1 MKNIVKIIKI
11 SRPLHPVAVFIS
23 ILIVITA
30 LLELATPIFSKFI
43 VDEITNKTKD
53 VNADIHR
60 LIFWI
65 GMAFVFSLISL
76 VLTSITNRL
85 GDHFAGRLRK
95 FLTEKYYHKV
105 LTLPQ
110 SYFDSELSGKIV
122 NQLNR
127 GISSIGDFANTSTNF
142 LLPMFLQ
149 SVFTIAVLAKY
160 NVPIAFFT
168 FILFPIYTYLSY
180 YSSKKW
186 GESEVAKNQI
196 EDKSRGRIQEVVM
209 NMILVKSFNRQ
220 KSEYQFISN
229 KLAESNVIYA
239 NQSKSFHIFDFLRGL
254 SLNFILLLINIIV
267 FLNTFQGKLS
277 IGEMVLIIQLVAQ
290 ARRPL
295 FAMSFILSRI
305 QSAESGSKE
314 FFEVLNLEST
324 DQLRNVKISER
335 IKNPSLKFENVSFQY
350 EKSEGVL
357 QNVSFE
363 ILPLQRIALVGHSG
377 AGKST
382 VVNLILKFYNP
393 TKGTISLS
401 GKDYKNLDSLW
412 IRENISLVFQDN
424 ELFSSTI
431 KENILYGKEKA
442 TDKEIIQALR
452 LANAY
457 DFVKKFPHGINSEI
471 GERGVRLSG
480 GQKQRIQ
487 IARAILKNA
496 PILILDE
503 ATSSLDAKSEKEVQM
518 ALENLMKDKLVII
531 IAHRFSTIQDVDHIL
546 VIDKGKIVDSGTPGE
561 LAKKEGLYRD
571 LLNYQVEGNKKLL
584 QEFEIY

>member
-11 SRPLHPVAVFIS
+11 SRPLHPVAVLIS

-43 VDEITNKTKD
+43 VDEITNKTQD
-53 VNADIHR
+53 GNADTHK

-65 GMAFVFSLISL
+65 GMAFIFSLISL

-186 GESEVAKNQI
+186 GEAEVAKNQI

-229 KLAESNVIYA
+229 KLAESNAIYA

-382 VVNLILKFYNP
+382 VVNLILKFYDP
-393 TKGTISLS
+393 TKGSIRLS

-457 DFVKKFPHGINSEI
+457 EFVKKFPNGINSEI

>member
-11 SRPLHPVAVFIS
+11 SRPLHPVAVLIS
-23 ILIVITA
+23 ILIVITS

-43 VDEITNKTKD
+43 VDEITNKTQD
-53 VNADIHR
+53 GSADTHK

-76 VLTSITNRL
+76 VLTSVTNRL

-229 KLAESNVIYA
+229 KLAESNQIYA
-239 NQSKSFHIFDFLRGL
+239 TQSKSFHIFDFLRGL
-254 SLNFILLLINIIV
+254 SLNFILLLINIVV
-267 FLNTFQGKLS
+267 FLNTFQGKLT

-382 VVNLILKFYNP
+382 VVNLILKFYDP
-393 TKGTISLS
+393 TKGSISLS
-401 GKDYKNLDSLW
+401 GKDYENLDSLW

-457 DFVKKFPHGINSEI
+457 EFVKKFPHGINSEI

-546 VIDKGKIVDSGTPGE
+546 VIDKGKIVDNGTPGE

>member
-11 SRPLHPVAVFIS
+11 SRPLHPVAVLIS
-23 ILIVITA
+23 ILIVITS

-43 VDEITNKTKD
+43 VDEITNKTQD
-53 VNADIHR
+53 GSADTHK

-76 VLTSITNRL
+76 VLTSVTNRL

-229 KLAESNVIYA
+229 KLAESNQIYA
-239 NQSKSFHIFDFLRGL
+239 TQSKSFHIFDFLRGL
-254 SLNFILLLINIIV
+254 SLNFILLLINIVV
-267 FLNTFQGKLS
+267 FLNTFQGKLT

-382 VVNLILKFYNP
+382 VVNLILKFYDP
-393 TKGTISLS
+393 TRGSISLS

-457 DFVKKFPHGINSEI
+457 EFVKKFPHGINSEI

-546 VIDKGKIVDSGTPGE
+546 VIDKGKIVDNGTPGE

>member
-11 SRPLHPVAVFIS
+11 SRPLHPVAVLIS

-127 GISSIGDFANTSTNF
+127 GIVSIGDFANTSTNF

-229 KLAESNVIYA
+229 KLAESNTIYA

-457 DFVKKFPHGINSEI
+457 DFVKKFPNGINSEI

>member
-11 SRPLHPVAVFIS
+11 SRPLHPVAVLIT
-23 ILIVITA
+23 ILIVITS

-43 VDEITNKTKD
+43 VDEITNKTQD
-53 VNADIHR
+53 GNADTHS

-76 VLTSITNRL
+76 VLTSVTNRL

-229 KLAESNVIYA
+229 KLAESNQIYA
-239 NQSKSFHIFDFLRGL
+239 TQSKSFHIFDFLRGL
-254 SLNFILLLINIIV
+254 SLNFILLLINIVV
-267 FLNTFQGKLS
+267 FLNTFQGKLT

-382 VVNLILKFYNP
+382 IVNLILKFYDP
-393 TKGTISLS
+393 TKGSISLS
-401 GKDYKNLDSLW
+401 GKDYENLDSLW

-457 DFVKKFPHGINSEI
+457 EFVKKFPHGINSEI

-546 VIDKGKIVDSGTPGE
+546 VIDKGKIVDNGTPGE

>member
-11 SRPLHPVAVFIS
+11 SRPLHPVAVLIS
-23 ILIVITA
+23 ILIVITS

-43 VDEITNKTKD
+43 VDEITNKTQD
-53 VNADIHR
+53 GSADTHK

-76 VLTSITNRL
+76 VLTSVTNRL

-229 KLAESNVIYA
+229 KLAESNQIYA
-239 NQSKSFHIFDFLRGL
+239 TQSKSFHIFDFLRGL
-254 SLNFILLLINIIV
+254 SLNFILLLINIVV
-267 FLNTFQGKLS
+267 FLNTFQGKLT

-350 EKSEGVL
+350 KKSEGVL

-382 VVNLILKFYNP
+382 VVNLILKFYDP
-393 TKGTISLS
+393 TRGSISLS

-452 LANAY
+452 LVNAY
-457 DFVKKFPHGINSEI
+457 EFVKKFPHGINSEI

-546 VIDKGKIVDSGTPGE
+546 VIDKGKIVDNGTPGE

>member
-229 KLAESNVIYA
+229 KLAESNTIYA

>member
-1 MKNIVKIIKI
+1 M
-11 SRPLHPVAVFIS
+11 SER
-23 ILIVITA
+23 
-30 LLELATPIFSKFI
+30 SKQI
-43 VDEITNKTKD
+43 
-53 VNADIHR
+53 
-60 LIFWI
+60 
-65 GMAFVFSLISL
+65 
-76 VLTSITNRL
+76 
-85 GDHFAGRLRK
+85 
-95 FLTEKYYHKV
+95 
-105 LTLPQ
+105 
-110 SYFDSELSGKIV
+110 
-122 NQLNR
+122 
-127 GISSIGDFANTSTNF
+127 
-142 LLPMFLQ
+142 
-149 SVFTIAVLAKY
+149 
-160 NVPIAFFT
+160 FFT

-229 KLAESNVIYA
+229 KLAESNTIYA

>member
-11 SRPLHPVAVFIS
+11 SRPLHPVAVLIS

-127 GISSIGDFANTSTNF
+127 GIVSIGDFANTSTNF

-196 EDKSRGRIQEVVM
+196 EDKSRGRIQEAVM

-229 KLAESNVIYA
+229 KLAESNTIYA

-457 DFVKKFPHGINSEI
+457 DFVKKFPNGINSEI

>member
-11 SRPLHPVAVFIS
+11 SRPLHPVAVLIS
-23 ILIVITA
+23 ILIVITS

-43 VDEITNKTKD
+43 VDEITNKTQD
-53 VNADIHR
+53 GNADTHK

-76 VLTSITNRL
+76 VLTSVTNRL

-229 KLAESNVIYA
+229 KLAESNQIYA
-239 NQSKSFHIFDFLRGL
+239 TQSKSFHIFDFLRGL
-254 SLNFILLLINIIV
+254 SLNFILLLINIVV
-267 FLNTFQGKLS
+267 FLNTFQGKLT

-382 VVNLILKFYNP
+382 VVNLILKFYDP
-393 TKGTISLS
+393 TKGSISLS

-457 DFVKKFPHGINSEI
+457 EFVKKFPHGINSEI

-546 VIDKGKIVDSGTPGE
+546 VIDKGKIVDNGTPGE

>member
-11 SRPLHPVAVFIS
+11 SRPLHPVAVLIS
-23 ILIVITA
+23 ILIVITS

-43 VDEITNKTKD
+43 VDEITNKTQD
-53 VNADIHR
+53 GNADTHR

-76 VLTSITNRL
+76 VLTSVTNRL

-229 KLAESNVIYA
+229 KLAESNQIYA
-239 NQSKSFHIFDFLRGL
+239 TQSKSFHIFDFLRGL
-254 SLNFILLLINIIV
+254 SLNFILLLINIVV
-267 FLNTFQGKLS
+267 FLNTFQGKLT

-382 VVNLILKFYNP
+382 VVNLILKFYDP
-393 TKGTISLS
+393 IKGSISLS

-457 DFVKKFPHGINSEI
+457 EFVKKFPHGINSEI

-546 VIDKGKIVDSGTPGE
+546 VIDKGKIVDNGTPGE

>member
-11 SRPLHPVAVFIS
+11 SRPLHPVAVLIT
-23 ILIVITA
+23 ILIVITS

-43 VDEITNKTKD
+43 VDEITNKTQD
-53 VNADIHR
+53 GNADTHS

-76 VLTSITNRL
+76 VLTSVTNRL

-229 KLAESNVIYA
+229 KLAESNQIYA
-239 NQSKSFHIFDFLRGL
+239 TQSKSFHIFDFLRGL
-254 SLNFILLLINIIV
+254 SLNFILLLINIVV
-267 FLNTFQGKLS
+267 FLNTFQGKLT

-382 VVNLILKFYNP
+382 VVNLILKFYDP
-393 TKGTISLS
+393 TKGSISLS

-457 DFVKKFPHGINSEI
+457 EFVKKFPHGINSEI

-546 VIDKGKIVDSGTPGE
+546 VIDKGKIVDNGTPGE

>member
-11 SRPLHPVAVFIS
+11 SRPLHPVAVLIS
-23 ILIVITA
+23 ILIVITS

-43 VDEITNKTKD
+43 VDEITNKTQD
-53 VNADIHR
+53 GNADTHK

-76 VLTSITNRL
+76 VLTSVTNRL

-229 KLAESNVIYA
+229 KLAESNQIYA
-239 NQSKSFHIFDFLRGL
+239 TQSKSFHIFDFLRGL
-254 SLNFILLLINIIV
+254 SLNFILLLINIVV
-267 FLNTFQGKLS
+267 FLNTFQGKLT

-382 VVNLILKFYNP
+382 IVNLILKFYDP
-393 TKGTISLS
+393 TKGSISLS
-401 GKDYKNLDSLW
+401 GKDYENLDSLW

-457 DFVKKFPHGINSEI
+457 EFVKKFPHGINSEI

-546 VIDKGKIVDSGTPGE
+546 VIDKGKIVDNGTPGE